1 MDPVHRNQHEQK
13 NIFSGDQR
21 FENCRKEKNMNAFI
35 IIVASIIAV
44 SSITIDIGISIH
56 FNIAVKIKR
65 ILIVLYTILIAMKN
79 D

>member
-1 MDPVHRNQHEQK
+1 
-13 NIFSGDQR
+13 
-21 FENCRKEKNMNAFI
+21 MNAFI

-44 SSITIDIGISIH
+44 SSITIDICISIH

-65 ILIVLYTILIAMKN
+65 ILIVLYIILIAMKN